1 MAQVNLFNYES
12 LEKFANDISVIM
24 IAIYHVDR
32 KKLNDKDNRLN
43 NASNE
48 NNSHTNDSNIR

>member
-1 MAQVNLFNYES
+1 MAHMYLFNYDS
-12 LEKFANDISVIM
+12 LDKFANDISVIM
-24 IAIYHVDR
+24 IAIYHFDK

-43 NASNE
+43 NASNV